1 MCECTALKKCDK
13 CKNVGGLKKKAQGKL
28 GAGSGTSTDS
38 PLNATQV
45 EKLGEG
51 SGTSTDK

>member
-1 MCECTALKKCDK
+1 MPCGCTKLKKCDK
-13 CKNVGGLKKKAQGKL
+13 CSKVGGLKKKAQNM

-38 PLNATQV
+38 PLNVTQV